1 MDRII
6 LKSADKRRKQGVNPF
21 LPLDKYIPD
30 GEPHVFEGRVYL
42 YGSHDREGGHTFCM
56 EDYEVFSAAV
66 EDLTQ
71 WRSEGVIYRAEQDP
85 LYGKFPYMYAP
96 DCVRGNDG
104 RYYLY
109 YCMSGEYGQ
118 GGYHN
123 PISVA
128 VCDEPAGKF
137 EYLGQ
142 VHWKDGQVMR
152 RYVCFD
158 PAVMNDDG
166 VIRLYYGTQYGY
178 EEEPDF
184 LASGRL
190 QDEVEMFGR
199 SAEEILAYP
208 DSINGAI
215 MLTLEDDMLTV
226 REEPRHIIPY
236 RVKETD
242 FEGHPFFEASSM
254 RKVGAKYYFI
264 YSSWQ
269 NHELCYAVSDFPDKE
284 FRFGG
289 TIVSN
294 GDVGAWRIAVDAG
307 AAGAAEVGGAA
318 GDAAEASAAGV
329 EDGGVTGIARDAG
342 AAGAAERPA
351 FRVER
356 RGERECLNMTGTTHG
371 SILQINGQWY
381 VFYHRLTHK
390 SDYSRQACAERIE
403 ISEDGTIRQVEV
415 TSCGLNGGPLAGD
428 GCYPAVICCNLTNG
442 RMPHG
447 CNCIYKEEFPNVTN
461 QGDERFIAEIEDGTL
476 IGYKYWEFE
485 KGTGL
490 AITARI
496 ENEKTRV
503 TFNGQARVDERSVL
517 DKIDAASEA
526 LVPEA
531 AGEAGTYFDVFV
543 VPAGSR
549 TGGRTGSRVG
559 KVLVPHADRWGER
572 VGRISLD
579 GADPETDEWSRFDME
594 GEMPA
599 GVYAVYL
606 VFHSG
611 YGTGHDSGRGTG
623 DDSGYGTGHS
633 CGDDSGA
640 GREGR
645 GGRRK
650 VQLKEV
656 LFWK

>member
-1 MDRII
+1 M
-6 LKSADKRRKQGVNPF
+6 KSAGMASSAGVRKKGVNPF

-30 GEPHVFEGRVYL
+30 GEPHVFGGRVYL

-66 EDLTQ
+66 DDLTQ

-96 DCVRGNDG
+96 DCARGNDG

-142 VHWKDGQVMR
+142 VRWKDGQVMR

-199 SAEEILAYP
+199 SAEEILAHP
-208 DSINGAI
+208 DSINGAV

-236 RVKETD
+236 RVKGTD
-242 FEGHPFFEASSM
+242 FEEHPFFEASSM

-269 NHELCYAVSDFPDKE
+269 NHELCYAVSDFPDRG

-294 GDVGAWRIAVDAG
+294 GDVGAWRIAAG
-307 AAGAAEVGGAA
+307 REAAGSV
-318 GDAAEASAAGV
+318 V
-329 EDGGVTGIARDAG
+329 
-342 AAGAAERPA
+342 
-351 FRVER
+351 R

-403 ISEDGTIRQVEV
+403 ILEDGTIRQVEV
-415 TSCGLNGGPLAGD
+415 TSCGLNGGPLTGE

-461 QGDERFIAEIEDGTL
+461 CGDERFIAEIEDGTL

-490 AITARI
+490 AITARM
-496 ENEKTRV
+496 ENDKTKVRYD
-503 TFNGQARVDERSVL
+503 GPARVDERSVL
-517 DKIDAASEA
+517 DKIDAAPETKIDAAPETS
-526 LVPEA
+526 VPVPAE
-531 AGEAGTYFDVFV
+531 GEAGTYFDVFV
-543 VPAGSR
+543 VPEDATAEPAVMSAESIDATAEPAGNAAGSP
-549 TGGRTGSRVG
+549 GEGRDRS
-559 KVLVPHADRWGER
+559 VLVPHADRWGER

-579 GADPETDEWSRFDME
+579 GADPETDEWKQFQME
-594 GEMPA
+594 GEVPA
-599 GVYAVYL
+599 GVFAVYL

-611 YGTGHDSGRGTG
+611 GDGAKRDGITECDGSAAQGGYCAGGESSRRLGR
-623 DDSGYGTGHS
+623 
-633 CGDDSGA
+633 CKA
-640 GREGR
+640 
-645 GGRRK
+645 
-650 VQLKEV
+650 QLKDV
-656 LFWK
+656 CWVRR

>member
-1 MDRII
+1 M
-6 LKSADKRRKQGVNPF
+6 KSAGMASSAGVRKKGVNPF

-30 GEPHVFEGRVYL
+30 GEPHVFGGRVYL
-42 YGSHDREGGHTFCM
+42 YGSHDQEGGHTFCM

-66 EDLTQ
+66 DDLTQ
-71 WRSEGVIYRAEQDP
+71 WRTEGVIYRAEQDP

-178 EEEPDF
+178 EEEADF
-184 LASGRL
+184 LTNGRL
-190 QDEVEMFGR
+190 QDEVDMFGR

-208 DSINGAI
+208 DSINGAV

-236 RVKETD
+236 RVKGTD
-242 FEGHPFFEASSM
+242 FEEHPFFEASSM

-269 NHELCYAVSDFPDKE
+269 NHELCYAVSDFPDRG

-294 GDVGAWRIAVDAG
+294 GDVGAWRIAGAG
-307 AAGAAEVGGAA
+307 E
-318 GDAAEASAAGV
+318 
-329 EDGGVTGIARDAG
+329 
-342 AAGAAERPA
+342 
-351 FRVER
+351 
-356 RGERECLNMTGTTHG
+356 
-371 SILQINGQWY
+371 
-381 VFYHRLTHK
+381 
-390 SDYSRQACAERIE
+390 
-403 ISEDGTIRQVEV
+403 
-415 TSCGLNGGPLAGD
+415 

-461 QGDERFIAEIEDGTL
+461 CGDERFIAEIEDGTL

-490 AITARI
+490 AVTARI
-496 ENEKTRV
+496 ENEKTKVRYD
-503 TFNGQARVDERSVL
+503 GPARVDERSVL
-517 DKIDAASEA
+517 DKIDAAPETKIDA
-526 LVPEA
+526 VPETSVPVPTE
-531 AGEAGTYFDVFV
+531 GEAGTYFDVFV
-543 VPAGSR
+543 VPEDATAEPAVMSAESIDATAEPAGNAAGSPV
-549 TGGRTGSRVG
+549 GGRARS
-559 KVLVPHADRWGER
+559 VLVPHADRWGER
-572 VGRISLD
+572 VGRIPLD
-579 GADPETDEWSRFDME
+579 GADPEADEWKLFQME

-599 GVYAVYL
+599 GVFAVYL

-611 YGTGHDSGRGTG
+611 GDGAKRDGITECDGSAAQGGYCAGGESSRRLGR
-623 DDSGYGTGHS
+623 
-633 CGDDSGA
+633 CKA
-640 GREGR
+640 
-645 GGRRK
+645 
-650 VQLKEV
+650 QLKDV
-656 LFWK
+656 CWVRR

>member
-1 MDRII
+1 MQGGFKENVIMRNDNI
-6 LKSADKRRKQGVNPF
+6 KSADMKSSASGRKQGVNPF

-30 GEPHVFEGRVYL
+30 GEPHVFGGRVYL

-66 EDLTQ
+66 DGLTQ
-71 WRSEGVIYRAEQDP
+71 WRTEGVIYRAEQDP

-142 VHWKDGQVMR
+142 VRWKDGQVMR

-208 DSINGAI
+208 DSINGAV

-236 RVKETD
+236 RVKGTD
-242 FEGHPFFEASSM
+242 FEEHPFFEASSM

-269 NHELCYAVSDFPDKE
+269 NHELCYAVSDFPDRG

-294 GDVGAWRIAVDAG
+294 GDVGAWRIAG
-307 AAGAAEVGGAA
+307 CREAAGSV
-318 GDAAEASAAGV
+318 V
-329 EDGGVTGIARDAG
+329 
-342 AAGAAERPA
+342 
-351 FRVER
+351 R

-390 SDYSRQACAERIE
+390 SDYSRQACAERID
-403 ISEDGTIRQVEV
+403 IAEDGTIRQVEA
-415 TSCGLNGGPLAGD
+415 TSCGLNGGPLKGIGEYPARIACNLWSKQGTARYDRKFDKALHPYFTQDKKDDDHSAVQYIANMRDGVVAGFKYFDLQSPSALRVSVGGVCD
-428 GCYPAVICCNLTNG
+428 GCIEVSTAPDFGAV
-442 RMPHG
+442 
-447 CNCIYKEEFPNVTN
+447 
-461 QGDERFIAEIEDGTL
+461 A
-476 IGYKYWEFE
+476 
-485 KGTGL
+485 
-490 AITARI
+490 A
-496 ENEKTRV
+496 
-503 TFNGQARVDERSVL
+503 
-517 DKIDAASEA
+517 KIPVKS
-526 LVPEA
+526 
-531 AGEAGTYFDVFV
+531 
-543 VPAGSR
+543 
-549 TGGRTGSRVG
+549 TGGRVWLSAPLAAVSGVLPLYFRFVG
-559 KVLVPHADRWGER
+559 
-572 VGRISLD
+572 D
-579 GADPETDEWSRFDME
+579 GALDF
-594 GEMPA
+594 
-599 GVYAVYL
+599 YAFEL
-606 VFHSG
+606 
-611 YGTGHDSGRGTG
+611 
-623 DDSGYGTGHS
+623 
-633 CGDDSGA
+633 
-640 GREGR
+640 
-645 GGRRK
+645 
-650 VQLKEV
+650 Q
-656 LFWK
+656 